1 MKDLIRKRL
10 NETTLTKS
18 DVKDEV
24 KSQMDSNSI
33 KKKIE
38 DIVKNK
44 IKDDKDLEDKVV
56 EISKNVLTQ
65 LFKALWVK
73 RASWRENISNK
84 NS

>member
-10 NETTLTKS
+10 NETALTKS

-24 KSQMDSNSI
+24 KSQMDSNAI

-73 RASWRENISNK
+73 RTSWRENISNK

>member
-10 NETTLTKS
+10 NETALTKS

-24 KSQMDSNSI
+24 KSQMDSNAI

-73 RASWRENISNK
+73 RASWRENI
-84 NS
+84 

>member
-10 NETTLTKS
+10 NETALTKS

-73 RASWRENISNK
+73 RASWRENILNK

>member
-10 NETTLTKS
+10 NETALTKS

-24 KSQMDSNSI
+24 KSQMDSNAI

>member
-10 NETTLTKS
+10 NETALTKS

-24 KSQMDSNSI
+24 KSQMDSNAI

-73 RASWRENISNK
+73 RAYLR
-84 NS
+84 

>member
-10 NETTLTKS
+10 NETALTKS

-65 LFKALWVK
+65 LFKTLWVK

>member
-10 NETTLTKS
+10 NETVLTKS

-24 KSQMDSNSI
+24 KSQMDSNAI

>member
-10 NETTLTKS
+10 NETALTKS

>member
-10 NETTLTKS
+10 NETALTKS

-65 LFKALWVK
+65 LFKTLWVK
-73 RASWRENISNK
+73 RASWGVK

>member
-65 LFKALWVK
+65 LFKTLWVK